1 MPTKEEVG
9 KRIKLARFRRD
20 LTLKEV
26 AAKSGMSAT
35 HISEIERGKTSPTIG
50 ALQRIAKALDER
62 TSHFVEERGLCP
74 PSLIRKDER
83 ITVFLCG
90 ADGRALSVERLTGTC
105 PWATL
110 QILRGLSTKPGDAYA
125 RPPMLGEVVLLC
137 VNGMFRV
144 TVGAE
149 TIVLREGDT
158 AQFALD
164 QGYRAEDIGE
174 EKGEILGIGAYAG
187 KPAW

>member
-20 LTLKEV
+20 MTLKEV

-50 ALQRIAKALDER
+50 ALQRIAKALGER
-62 TSHFVEERGLCP
+62 TAHFVEERSLCP
-74 PSLIRKDER
+74 PSLVRKSER
-83 ITVFLCG
+83 TTVFLC
-90 ADGRALSVERLTGTC
+90 DREGRAVSGERLTGTC

-110 QILRGLSTKPGDAYA
+110 QILRKISNPGEAYA
-125 RPPMLGEVVLLC
+125 RRPLLGEAVLLC
-137 VNGMFRV
+137 LNGMFRV

-149 TIVLREGDT
+149 SHVLREGDT

-164 QGYRAEDIGE
+164 QGYLVEDIGE
-174 EKGEILGIGAYAG
+174 EKGEILGIGAYVG